1 MAETVVCRQL
11 FEIVR
16 MRIPIEIEQ
25 IGLQYLFFA
34 RSSINF
40 SGGKITKLPSA
51 EHRGLSKSK
60 ARIVSWKMD
69 LPNESEESKRVFP
82 K

>member
-25 IGLQYLFFA
+25 IGLQDPVHFIHY
-34 RSSINF
+34 
-40 SGGKITKLPSA
+40 KLP
-51 EHRGLSKSK
+51 
-60 ARIVSWKMD
+60 
-69 LPNESEESKRVFP
+69 
-82 K
+82 